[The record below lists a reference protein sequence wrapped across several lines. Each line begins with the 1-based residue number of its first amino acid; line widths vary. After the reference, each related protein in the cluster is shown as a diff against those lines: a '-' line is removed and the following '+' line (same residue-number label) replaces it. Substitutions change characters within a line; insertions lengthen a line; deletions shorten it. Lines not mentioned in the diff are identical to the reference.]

1 MQASI
6 FIVHRT
12 DSLLLAMTRLL
23 AEHGYLVERAETI
36 GGIRPTVMTAARPAV
51 LVIDEDEAGPEWRE
65 RLKLIPDDI
74 PCVLLTWRP
83 RTPVPPMVTPLGK
96 PFRSGEL
103 LTMLAEK
110 IAAQVPPKGQRG
122 APQGQ

>member
-12 DSLLLAMTRLL
+12 DSLLVAMTRLL
-23 AEHGYLVERAETI
+23 VEQGYLVERAETI
-36 GGIRPTVMTAARPAV
+36 GGIWATVMNAARPAV
-51 LVIDEDEAGPEWRE
+51 LIVDEDEAGTEWRE
-65 RLKLIPDDI
+65 RLTLIPDDI
-74 PCVLLTWRP
+74 PCVLLTWHP
-83 RTPVPPMVTPLGK
+83 GPLVPPMVTPLGK

-110 IAAQVPPKGQRG
+110 IAAQLPPKGQQG
-122 APQGQ
+122 AP

>member
-6 FIVHRT
+6 FIVHRK
-12 DSLLLAMTRLL
+12 DSLLI
-23 AEHGYLVERAETI
+23 AETV
-36 GGIRPTVMTAARPAV
+36 GGIWPTVMNAARPAV
-51 LVIDEDEAGPEWRE
+51 LMIDEDEAGPEWRE
-65 RLKLIPDDI
+65 RLRLFPDDL

-83 RTPVPPMVTPLGK
+83 GAQVPPMVTSLGK

-110 IAAQVPPKGQRG
+110 IAAQVPPKGQQG
-122 APQGQ
+122 AP